1 MVYLH
6 LLNAILMLV
15 IPLGLAFYITA
26 KWKTGGKYW
35 LIGAAVFI
43 LSQVG
48 HIPFNYLAGKILNQT
63 SLVSMS
69 QQNQILFNA
78 IFLGLSAGIWEE
90 SARLVMYGWV
100 AKNARSWK
108 DGVLLGL
115 GHGGSESILIGAL
128 ALYSLLQVLAV
139 RTADIR
145 KLVTPERLPGTLEKI
160 AEYWSMPWFMAM
172 MGSFERIL
180 TIPIQVAFSILVL
193 QVFMKKKIRWY
204 WIAVALHAIIDA
216 SAVLMIYY
224 SNTYLTEGLIACFS
238 VISIG
243 FIIKMK
249 TPDKIELT
257 DVEITTG
264 KSKLNIKSD
273 KDETIENLD
282 DTIFQ

>member
-26 KWKTGGKYW
+26 KWKSGGKYW

-48 HIPFNYLAGKILNQT
+48 HIPFNYLAGKLLNQT
-63 SLVSMS
+63 SLVSLP

-78 IFLGLSAGIWEE
+78 IFLGLSAGFWEE

-115 GHGGSESILIGAL
+115 GHGGSEAILIGAL

-139 RTADIR
+139 RTADIS
-145 KLVTPERLPGTLEKI
+145 KLVTPEQLPGTLARI
-160 AEYWSMPWFMAM
+160 AEYWSMPWFMAL
-172 MGSFERIL
+172 MGSLERIL

-224 SNTYLTEGLIACFS
+224 SNIYLTEGLIACFS
-238 VISIG
+238 LISIG

-257 DVEITTG
+257 DVEILPG
-264 KSKLNIKSD
+264 KSKLNIKSE